1 MRDQATRSRRGSPE
15 GGAQDEMNYFNMEL
29 AEAEG
34 EVRQLEDRLRIV
46 PVGDLQLR
54 RGLQGA
60 LEQKRERLAMLRSRQ
75 GKA

>member
-1 MRDQATRSRRGSPE
+1 
-15 GGAQDEMNYFNMEL
+15 MNYFNMEL